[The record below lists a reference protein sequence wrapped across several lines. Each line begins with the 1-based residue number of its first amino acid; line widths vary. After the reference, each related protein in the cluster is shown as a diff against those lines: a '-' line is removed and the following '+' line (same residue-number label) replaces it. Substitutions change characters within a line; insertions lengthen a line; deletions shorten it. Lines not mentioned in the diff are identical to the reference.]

1 LLFLPGDRGTKKQ
14 SAVLW
19 PDLEPCALG
28 SGASTACSG
37 VKISGAVENEASG
50 WQPAVHATSKRGQD
64 AFFPFPVSR
73 KRQFKNAVP
82 QPRPP
87 QPPPLMPPTEV
98 VAYRLPRLSK
108 IRLDAG

>member
-1 LLFLPGDRGTKKQ
+1 MLFLPGDRGTKKQ

-28 SGASTACSG
+28 SGASTAGSG

-64 AFFPFPVSR
+64 AFFPFPVSGG
-73 KRQFKNAVP
+73 RQFKRCAAAQAPAATAVDAANRSRGV
-82 QPRPP
+82 QIA
-87 QPPPLMPPTEV
+87 QV
-98 VAYRLPRLSK
+98 VENQT
-108 IRLDAG
+108 

>member
-1 LLFLPGDRGTKKQ
+1 MLLPGDRGTKKI

-28 SGASTACSG
+28 SGASTAGSG
-37 VKISGAVENEASG
+37 VQISGAVENEASG

-64 AFFPFPVSR
+64 AFFPFPVSGG
-73 KRQFKNAVP
+73 RQFKRCAAAEA
-82 QPRPP
+82 P
-87 QPPPLMPPTEV
+87 QPPPLMPSTEV
-98 VAYRLPRLSK
+98 VPYRLPRLSK